1 MNYLRAKSEDKR
13 ERTRVLKPI
22 ERGGRANIL
31 RTHREGITNLFHLV
45 EVTWRDTIIRHT
57 ANELKPAVTDRDS
70 TTRDGSREILDG
82 KGRDIKRC
90 SARSLLGESLKSIED
105 RRLQHL

>member
-1 MNYLRAKSEDKR
+1 MNYLRAKSEDKG

-22 ERGGRANIL
+22 KRGGRANIL
-31 RTHREGITNLFHLV
+31 RSHREGTTNLLHLV
-45 EVTWRDTIIRHT
+45 EVAWRDTIIRHT
-57 ANELKPAVTDRDS
+57 ANEFKPAVTDRDS

-90 SARSLLGESLKSIED
+90 SARSLLGERLESIED